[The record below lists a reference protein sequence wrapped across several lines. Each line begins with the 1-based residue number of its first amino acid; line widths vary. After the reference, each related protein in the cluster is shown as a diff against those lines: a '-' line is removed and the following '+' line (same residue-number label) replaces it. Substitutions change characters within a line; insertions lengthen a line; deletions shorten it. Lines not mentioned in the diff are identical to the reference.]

1 MDARLIKLKGDFNNI
16 ITVRTSVKN
25 IFDILQI
32 RINKLKIFYAEFI
45 KDSKNDMFIFGLDS
59 FHFQSKLIDIEY
71 DDMKRLFLAINNRMY
86 CEYFKLYKI
95 ITEYIVKNIP
105 DKKVKD
111 NIKVNNYP
119 VYKDLEPYKEYKF
132 ETIQDIHEN
141 ILNFISIL
149 NSMLS
154 NKENELLIH
163 KSKQSIGL
171 NIDNFITTFNY
182 NINVIREK
190 INMFVSYIEFFH
202 KMHSKYLKRFSNKI
216 QLMHTHID
224 SDIRFDENL
233 ELSKDKKKELIAS
246 LNVENVNNML
256 LNDLKK
262 SMNSDTSSDTDND
275 TKIEDKNEEESKS
288 STPSVKSNSSFVN
301 FKEIIKSNV
310 NKMSN
315 ILHICNTTDTI
326 NPNMSYNEMS
336 TVFSN
341 IESSCDAIIN
351 SESIEENK
359 AESKENKAESKE
371 NSESSEEISEV
382 SDYSENLVLIIN
394 TNDDHVNT
402 FIPVSSKPI
411 AEAKEDVLN
420 ELKELMDNKS
430 RELVQDRDRELVVVP
445 VPEPTHKQEQVL
457 KQVQKIEEKL
467 EQEQVELITNKK
479 KKKKHK
485 K

>member
-275 TKIEDKNEEESKS
+275 TKIEDKNEVESKS
-288 STPSVKSNSSFVN
+288 STPTVKSNSSFVN

-315 ILHICNTTDTI
+315 ILHIRNTNDTI

-336 TVFSN
+336 TLFSN

-351 SESIEENK
+351 SEALE
-359 AESKENKAESKE
+359 ESKEESKE
-371 NSESSEEISEV
+371 NSERSEEISEV

-420 ELKELMDNKS
+420 ELKEIMDNKS
-430 RELVQDRDRELVVVP
+430 RELV
-445 VPEPTHKQEQVL
+445 PEPTRKQELVL

-467 EQEQVELITNKK
+467 EQEQVEINTNKK

>member
-1 MDARLIKLKGDFNNI
+1 
-16 ITVRTSVKN
+16 
-25 IFDILQI
+25 
-32 RINKLKIFYAEFI
+32 
-45 KDSKNDMFIFGLDS
+45 
-59 FHFQSKLIDIEY
+59 
-71 DDMKRLFLAINNRMY
+71 
-86 CEYFKLYKI
+86 
-95 ITEYIVKNIP
+95 
-105 DKKVKD
+105 
-111 NIKVNNYP
+111 
-119 VYKDLEPYKEYKF
+119 
-132 ETIQDIHEN
+132 
-141 ILNFISIL
+141 
-149 NSMLS
+149 
-154 NKENELLIH
+154 
-163 KSKQSIGL
+163 
-171 NIDNFITTFNY
+171 
-182 NINVIREK
+182 
-190 INMFVSYIEFFH
+190 
-202 KMHSKYLKRFSNKI
+202 
-216 QLMHTHID
+216 
-224 SDIRFDENL
+224 
-233 ELSKDKKKELIAS
+233 
-246 LNVENVNNML
+246 
-256 LNDLKK
+256 
-262 SMNSDTSSDTDND
+262 MNSDTSSDTDND

-288 STPSVKSNSSFVN
+288 STPTVKSNSSFVN

-351 SESIEENK
+351 SEAIEENK
-359 AESKENKAESKE
+359 AENKAESKE

-402 FIPVSSKPI
+402 FRPVSGKHI

-430 RELVQDRDRELVVVP
+430 REREVVVVP

-467 EQEQVELITNKK
+467 EQEQEQVELITNKK

>member
-182 NINVIREK
+182 NINVIKEK

-233 ELSKDKKKELIAS
+233 ELSKHKKKELIAS

-288 STPSVKSNSSFVN
+288 STPIVKSNSSFVN

-351 SESIEENK
+351 SEAIEENK
-359 AESKENKAESKE
+359 AENKAESKE

-402 FIPVSSKPI
+402 FIPVSGKHI

-430 RELVQDRDRELVVVP
+430 REREVVVVP

-467 EQEQVELITNKK
+467 EQEQEQVELITNKK